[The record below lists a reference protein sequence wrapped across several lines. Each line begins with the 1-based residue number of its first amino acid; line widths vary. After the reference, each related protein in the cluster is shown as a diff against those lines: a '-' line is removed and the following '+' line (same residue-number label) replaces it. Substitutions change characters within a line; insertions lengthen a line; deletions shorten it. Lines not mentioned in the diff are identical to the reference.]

1 MQLHNIGQITSLAA
15 LGTAFTDDHSRI
27 LSRYDRPVVLLFDPD
42 TAGAKAAFSAGRI
55 LVAEGIDVR
64 VARLPDGCD
73 PADMVANGDKSL
85 LNQAISDSWDILK
98 WRLDTWSSK
107 SDLSQ
112 AAVKDK
118 AAREM
123 AEWITTTPSP
133 VIAETWQ
140 REAAS
145 FLGISQDTL
154 RRLYDP
160 HTEVQPPMPT
170 AHPNSSQPQNRKEVL
185 QRNERE
191 IIGTLLVDPSVY
203 SFLRQQLDVLKL
215 SDPSTSSL
223 LQWIRLQR
231 EQGITYSLTS
241 ALAQFDNDDQYKWL
255 DSFRHQIITD
265 PRLVLERA
273 LSALPANT
281 ESHNV
286 SQDEPMTLEDLAQL
300 SRKIS
305 LKPNATP
312 DQP

>member
-1 MQLHNIGQITSLAA
+1 
-15 LGTAFTDDHSRI
+15 
-27 LSRYDRPVVLLFDPD
+27 
-42 TAGAKAAFSAGRI
+42 
-55 LVAEGIDVR
+55 
-64 VARLPDGCD
+64 
-73 PADMVANGDKSL
+73 
-85 LNQAISDSWDILK
+85 
-98 WRLDTWSSK
+98 
-107 SDLSQ
+107 
-112 AAVKDK
+112 
-118 AAREM
+118 
-123 AEWITTTPSP
+123 
-133 VIAETWQ
+133 
-140 REAAS
+140 
-145 FLGISQDTL
+145 
-154 RRLYDP
+154 
-160 HTEVQPPMPT
+160 MPT